1 MNDDANEGEGCLLQ
15 GCMLHASCF
24 MLHDDASCF
33 MMMMVMV
40 TMIKLMVMMMMKMQ
54 VKDVYYKEMAE
65 LLKKA
70 TGAEHVEMFHHQVL
84 LVMVMVIKKSE
95 KTKNN
100 NDGFDKNHDD
110 NS

>member
-1 MNDDANEGEGCLLQ
+1 
-15 GCMLHASCF
+15 MLHASCF
-24 MLHDDASCF
+24 ILHASYFMLLDDASCF

-84 LVMVMVIKKSE
+84 LVMVMVMVMVIKKSE

>member
-1 MNDDANEGEGCLLQ
+1 
-15 GCMLHASCF
+15 MLHASCF
-24 MLHDDASCF
+24 ILHASYFMLLDDASCF

-84 LVMVMVIKKSE
+84 LVMVMVMVIKKVR
-95 KTKNN
+95 K
-100 NDGFDKNHDD
+100 DKKQQ
-110 NS
+110 

>member
-1 MNDDANEGEGCLLQ
+1 
-15 GCMLHASCF
+15 MLHASYF

-33 MMMMVMV
+33 MMMMVMM

-84 LVMVMVIKKSE
+84 LVMVMVMVMVIKKSE